1 MGIFTIMYLAVLIS
15 TLIFTINGAPVIQNG
30 DNEASVS
37 VQDNVVRSKRSPSDI
52 NIGSIDSW
60 SGGTISQMGGSRDTY
75 NGPVNNNPT
84 TYNDNS
90 HSNNCN
96 SNSNNSNCRSNS
108 NGNGNGNSK
117 SNSYTNSNGNT
128 STNED

>member
-1 MGIFTIMYLAVLIS
+1 MG
-15 TLIFTINGAPVIQNG
+15 IQNG

-90 HSNNCN
+90 HSNN
-96 SNSNNSNCRSNS
+96 SNSRSNS
-108 NGNGNGNSK
+108 NGDGNGNGNSK

-128 STNED
+128 ST

>member
-75 NGPVNNNPT
+75 NGPVNNNTT
-84 TYNDNS
+84 TYND
-90 HSNNCN
+90 
-96 SNSNNSNCRSNS
+96 RSNS
-108 NGNGNGNSK
+108 NGDGNGNGNSK

-128 STNED
+128 S